1 MNIYQIYVP
10 ELATYVKYKVLEP
23 DEAKT
28 LLTEIE
34 EKPNKEYRKAI
45 IESVIYNIKTDV
57 AESLRSMSRAAAEKC
72 LDALYAGCI
81 MLNPGLD
88 IDQWID
94 LAYTK
99 NQTNTRP
106 QPKTKND
113 LPDLA
118 DLPPEL
124 EEFFNKEIKKNTD
137 VKTKTKPKKITK
149 EKFLGLE
156 SHLKKNIIGQDEAIE
171 SICSALKRSYAG
183 MNDENRPIGV
193 FLFAGASGVGKTHL
207 ANSLHRYLYGNEGS
221 MVRIDCGEFQHKHEN
236 QKLIGSPPGYIGHE
250 DGGQLINLIKKYP
263 NTVVLLDEVEKAH
276 QDIWNTF
283 LRVFEDGTLTDNK
296 GRQVSFKNT
305 IIIMTTNLGN
315 DKISDELLKTSAGF
329 TGRVDFASKTQ
340 QMPKRDIIEKN
351 TKEAVR
357 KHFKPEFVNRV
368 DKVIVFNHL
377 SRKDLQQIAEIE
389 MSVVKTKLL
398 NKGYSLIYTDSVVDA
413 LIDKGID
420 TIKGARGLSQIRRD
434 CIENSIADSIMEDQ
448 VPKGTVFYIDYDAEF
463 TIKLNKPK
471 ETKSTSNN

>member
-23 DEAKT
+23 EEAKA
-28 LLTEIE
+28 LLSEIE
-34 EKPNKEYRKAI
+34 DRPNKEYRKAI
-45 IESVIYNIKTDV
+45 LESVIFNIKTDV
-57 AESLRSMSRAAAEKC
+57 SESLRAMSRAAAEKC

-99 NQTNTRP
+99 NNVTIRP
-106 QPKTKND
+106 QPKTKDD
-113 LPDLA
+113 LPDLT

-124 EEFFNKEIKKNTD
+124 EDFFNKSAKRTSEAKP
-137 VKTKTKPKKITK
+137 KTRPKKISK
-149 EKFLGLE
+149 ERFLGLE
-156 SHLKKNIIGQDEAIE
+156 SYLKKNIIGQDEAIGA
-171 SICSALKRSYAG
+171 ICSALKRTYAG
-183 MNDENRPIGV
+183 MNDENRPVGV

-207 ANSLHRYLYGNEGS
+207 ASSLHKYLYGSESS

-250 DGGQLINLIKKYP
+250 DGGQLINLIKRYP

-315 DKISDELLKTSAGF
+315 EKISDELLKTSAGF
-329 TGRVDFASKTQ
+329 TGRIDFASKTQ
-340 QMPKRDIIEKN
+340 QIPKREIIEKN

-357 KHFKPEFVNRV
+357 KHFKPEFVNRI

-377 SRKDLQQIAEIE
+377 SRKDLLQIAEIE

-434 CIENSIADSIMEDQ
+434 HIENSIADTIMQDQ
-448 VPKGTVFYIDYDAEF
+448 VPKGTVFYIDYSDDF
-463 TIKLNKPK
+463 VIKLNKPK
-471 ETKSTSNN
+471 KQQENKD

>member
-28 LLTEIE
+28 LLAEIE

-45 IESVIYNIKTDV
+45 IESVIFNIKTDV
-57 AESLRSMSRAAAEKC
+57 AESLRAMSRSAAEKC

-99 NQTNTRP
+99 NSPTTRS

-113 LPDLA
+113 LPDLT
-118 DLPPEL
+118 DLPAEL
-124 EEFFNKEIKKNTD
+124 EDFLNKSAKRASESKPKP
-137 VKTKTKPKKITK
+137 KPKKISR

-171 SICSALKRSYAG
+171 TICSALKRSYAG
-183 MNDENRPIGV
+183 MNDENRPVGV

-207 ANSLHRYLYGNEGS
+207 ANSLHKYLYGNESS

-296 GRQVSFKNT
+296 GRQVSFRNT

-315 DKISDELLKTSAGF
+315 DKISDDLLKTSAGF

-340 QMPKRDIIEKN
+340 QMPKREIIEKN
-351 TKEAVR
+351 TREAVR
-357 KHFKPEFVNRV
+357 KHFKPEFVNRL

-377 SRKDLQQIAEIE
+377 ARKDLLQIAELE
-389 MSVVKTKLL
+389 MSVVKSKLL

-413 LIDKGID
+413 MIDKGID
-420 TIKGARGLSQIRRD
+420 TVKGARGLSQVRREH
-434 CIENSIADSIMEDQ
+434 IENSIADSIMEEQ
-448 VPKGTVFYIDYDAEF
+448 VPKGTVFYIDYDDKF
-463 TIKLNKPK
+463 VIKLNKPTK
-471 ETKSTSNN
+471 NLETA

>member
-23 DEAKT
+23 EEAKT
-28 LLTEIE
+28 LLAEIE
-34 EKPNKEYRKAI
+34 DKPTKEYRKAI
-45 IESVIYNIKTDV
+45 LESVIFNIKTDV

-94 LAYTK
+94 FAYTK
-99 NQTNTRP
+99 NNVTTRP

-113 LPDLA
+113 LPDLS

-124 EEFFNKEIKKNTD
+124 EDFLNKGINRASET
-137 VKTKTKPKKITK
+137 KTKPKPKKITK

-156 SHLKKNIIGQDEAIE
+156 AHLKKNIIGQNEAIE
-171 SICSALKRSYAG
+171 AICSALKRSYAG
-183 MNDENRPIGV
+183 MNDDNRPVGV

-207 ANSLHRYLYGNEGS
+207 ASSLHRYLYGNESS

-315 DKISDELLKTSAGF
+315 DKISDDLLKTSAGF
-329 TGRVDFASKTQ
+329 TARVDFASKTQ
-340 QMPKRDIIEKN
+340 QLPKREIIEKN
-351 TKEAVR
+351 TREAVR
-357 KHFKPEFVNRV
+357 KHFKPEFINRL

-377 SRKDLQQIAEIE
+377 ARTDLLQIAELE

-413 LIDKGID
+413 IIDKGID
-420 TIKGARGLSQIRRD
+420 TVKGARGLSQIRREH
-434 CIENSIADSIMEDQ
+434 IENSIADTIIDDQ
-448 VPKGTVFYIDYDAEF
+448 VPKGTVFYIDYDSDF
-463 TIKLNKPK
+463 IIKLNKPSKTLNK
-471 ETKSTSNN
+471 ED

>member
-137 VKTKTKPKKITK
+137 IKTKTKP
-149 EKFLGLE
+149 
-156 SHLKKNIIGQDEAIE
+156 
-171 SICSALKRSYAG
+171 
-183 MNDENRPIGV
+183 EN
-193 FLFAGASGVGKTHL
+193 
-207 ANSLHRYLYGNEGS
+207 N
-221 MVRIDCGEFQHKHEN
+221 
-236 QKLIGSPPGYIGHE
+236 
-250 DGGQLINLIKKYP
+250 
-263 NTVVLLDEVEKAH
+263 
-276 QDIWNTF
+276 
-283 LRVFEDGTLTDNK
+283 
-296 GRQVSFKNT
+296 
-305 IIIMTTNLGN
+305 
-315 DKISDELLKTSAGF
+315 
-329 TGRVDFASKTQ
+329 
-340 QMPKRDIIEKN
+340 
-351 TKEAVR
+351 
-357 KHFKPEFVNRV
+357 
-368 DKVIVFNHL
+368 
-377 SRKDLQQIAEIE
+377 
-389 MSVVKTKLL
+389 
-398 NKGYSLIYTDSVVDA
+398 
-413 LIDKGID
+413 
-420 TIKGARGLSQIRRD
+420 
-434 CIENSIADSIMEDQ
+434 
-448 VPKGTVFYIDYDAEF
+448 
-463 TIKLNKPK
+463 
-471 ETKSTSNN
+471 